1 MANVTVSVPTS
12 NITVDTTNSIVNVAS
27 TVSNVLV
34 GESVFISNSEVRAA
48 ISVSNESGFGNLAY
62 DNSTGSNG
70 IIQYTGV
77 STSDIRGQIS
87 ASPTNPGDGSVT
99 YNATSGVILY
109 TGPDSSDYRAAI
121 SATAPITYDSGTGV
135 IAIDAN
141 ALFTGKTTD
150 DLAEGSTNLY
160 FTDARANAVI
170 ATNTTDNITEGSTN
184 EYFTT
189 AKARASISGGTGITY
204 NSTTGVIQ
212 ADNNGDIT
220 GVYAGAGLTGGGSS
234 GEVTLS
240 VGAGD
245 GISVD
250 TNRVNLSS
258 SVAGAGLAYTSGVLS
273 AGAGVGLFQSSDAL
287 GVNLV
292 GLDTD
297 DLDEG
302 TTNQYFTGQNAID
315 FFNQA
320 NSYVGSGYAIT
331 VPSTCSFD
339 NRGLF
344 QATRILVDGDGL
356 PAGQG
361 SLSVSNGSLT
371 VGGISGGNIQGYGNL
386 TVGNVNTNLHT
397 MTGNVVITGN
407 LQVSGNVDYVNAED
421 LLVKDQSISLNVG
434 NVTQDAMII
443 VDRTNSPGSNAQ
455 IRWNETTDKWT
466 INGSDAVYYNIPTST
481 TDLAEGTN
489 LYYTQDRANAAIAAY
504 RDGIFLTDGDFN
516 TQNGNIQAVNGYFIG
531 DGSLLTNL
539 PAANIAGDI
548 DLIAGNITTT
558 GTITAGLFEG
568 DINGAVLLAVHNN
581 TGTRIDKGNVV
592 YLPGGNNGDNPY
604 VDNARADSATTMP
617 AFGIAFEH
625 INASSPGEIV
635 TLGELTG
642 LDMTGFTTG
651 DTLYVSPTTAGA
663 FQNTAPT
670 SETHLIQSIGKVV
683 KGGPGG
689 ALEFTGAGRTN
700 ATPNLDEGNIF
711 LGSSSNT
718 AIAVTPDSNFDTTGN
733 AFSLSNALTDVNTIT
748 SESASGLTFNS
759 SDGTIVTSKFGVNST
774 VTETANIA
782 GKGFGV
788 FNFTDGTNTSISYSG
803 TSSLEW
809 YEIDGSVVSGSTTMT
824 ITSVVRGI
832 DSSTGAV
839 SDIIVG
845 QVIANGTSASTPGS
859 TDMIIFPDDA
869 YVVSVDSGA
878 GTVEMSEPAVQTT
891 SFTHSTDGI
900 ILDAGLVDTT
910 TGLVIK
916 LLSQLRALG
925 GGSDSALLFRSFR
938 NFPFGYPAS
947 GPVPTDFDIITAG
960 TASDY
965 SMSLS
970 TFMLGQTPIT
980 NDTTVLNAPL
990 GITIGEN
997 TQLTNRAEN
1006 DGFSSFGMNMM
1017 WDGLTS
1023 YSRNIQPQVL
1033 FKSYTDN
1040 AEQESA
1046 VFTAGAGPRLF
1057 FSSADGNSNSNA
1069 FDTYPKA
1076 NQELGRLAFW
1086 GTTGEQL
1093 TPSSYNVPGFI
1104 SVAAA
1109 DDWDTWGGGV
1119 AGNTN
1124 VYMGSTSDGLNPDT
1138 FLSYK
1143 EGELLLGSNSSKP
1156 ITFAP
1161 AYNGSARDPDDAY
1174 TGNYTTWANVNYS
1187 NTGASKGAKLSVTNG
1202 GSDGVGVVG
1211 DLEIGVFRNDIT
1223 DGGSNVTV
1231 ANNYYSGSSN
1241 YYTAISV
1248 NAGPTL
1254 IFGAL
1259 FGTTVDL
1266 TGLNDGDQATFD
1278 NYTGTLGTEINGNT
1292 YYVKVLTGPPISN
1305 PLYANYGI
1313 GLYDDA
1319 ALTTP
1324 TTLTSSTGD
1333 YGSSGTIEYTGL
1345 PSVTDREY
1353 KFKLEEQS
1361 EKLQLVT
1368 VDATPTSTTLI
1379 EYSEAITDF
1388 KNRVKLKS
1396 HTSAEILALTGMT
1409 AGEMVYN
1416 STDNLVAYYDG
1427 TDWRNIA
1434 QGAIIT

>member
-12 NITVDTTNSIVNVAS
+12 NITVDTTNSIVTVAS
-27 TVSNVLV
+27 TTSNVVVGETVLVSNAA
-34 GESVFISNSEVRAA
+34 VRSA

-62 DNSTGSNG
+62 DSTSTSNG

-77 STSDIRGQIS
+77 STSDIRSQ
-87 ASPTNPGDGSVT
+87 
-99 YNATSGVILY
+99 L
-109 TGPDSSDYRAAI
+109 

-135 IAIDAN
+135 IDIDSNAI
-141 ALFTGKTTD
+141 FTGKTTD
-150 DLAEGSTNLY
+150 DLAEGTTNIYFSTSGATVNTDALPEGSTNLY
-160 FTDARANAVI
+160 YTTDKANAAI
-170 ATNTTDNITEGSTN
+170 LDYEGALPGITTLDASGNINLGGNINITRSGAEDVFVNGNDNDFFKLTGFKEVSLQAVHGTN
-184 EYFTT
+184 VIGDFEILGREINLR
-189 AKARASISGGTGITY
+189 ADASISGV
-204 NSTTGVIQ
+204 STVVL
-212 ADNNGDIT
+212 GDPNFLNPSSVNIDHNIRSGGPLVLQGGYSKSMNEET
-220 GVYAGAGLTGGGSS
+220 KFLQIETVASEGAGEVVRTYADFNQRGNATIYLDPNGRADSTGGFRLMNNAN
-234 GEVTLS
+234 TS
-240 VGAGD
+240 VF
-245 GISVD
+245 SV
-250 TNRVNLSS
+250 NHL
-258 SVAGAGLAYTSGVLS
+258 
-273 AGAGVGLFQSSDAL
+273 
-287 GVNLV
+287 
-292 GLDTD
+292 
-297 DLDEG
+297 G
-302 TTNQYFTGQNAID
+302 TT
-315 FFNQA
+315 
-320 NSYVGSGYAIT
+320 S
-331 VPSTCSFD
+331 
-339 NRGLF
+339 
-344 QATRILVDGDGL
+344 
-356 PAGQG
+356 
-361 SLSVSNGSLT
+361 
-371 VGGISGGNIQGYGNL
+371 ISGNL
-386 TVGNVNTNLHT
+386 TVNSDSIIN
-397 MTGNVVITGN
+397 GN
-407 LQVSGNVDYVNAED
+407 LQVQGNIDYVNVED
-421 LLVKDQSISLNVG
+421 LLVNDQSITLNYG
-434 NVTQDAMII
+434 NVAQDAQII
-443 VDRTNSPGSNAQ
+443 IDRTGAGGNNVD
-455 IRWNETTDKWT
+455 IKWNETTDKWT
-466 INGSDAVYYNIPTST
+466 FSNDGTTYFSLPTST

-489 LYYTQDRANAAIAAY
+489 LYFTTDRANAAIGAY
-504 RDGIFLTDGDFN
+504 EGDL
-516 TQNGNIQAVNGYFIG
+516 IG
-531 DGSLLTNL
+531 DL
-539 PAANIAGDI
+539 D
-548 DLIAGNITTT
+548 
-558 GTITAGLFEG
+558 
-568 DINGAVLLAVHNN
+568 GAVVTDVYND
-581 TGTRIDKGNVV
+581 TGSTLNKGDAV
-592 YLPGGNNGDNPY
+592 YLTGGNNGDNPH
-604 VDNARADSATTMP
+604 VALADADDATKMP
-617 AFGIAFEH
+617 ALGIVREN
-625 INASSPGEIV
+625 ITNNTVGQVVTSGVMNDSSHGY
-635 TLGELTG
+635 TLGADL
-642 LDMTGFTTG
+642 FI
-651 DTLYVSPTTAGA
+651 STTAGA
-663 FQNTAPT
+663 LAETAPT
-670 SETHLIQSIGKVV
+670 SESGLIQKIGKVV
-683 KGGPGG
+683 SANHIIVQG
-689 ALEFTGAGRTN
+689 AFRTN
-700 ATPNLDEGNIF
+700 ATPNLNEGNIF
-711 LGSSSNT
+711 LGSTSNT
-718 AIAVTPDSNFDTTGN
+718 TITVTPDSNFETTGN
-733 AFSLSNALTDVNTIT
+733 AFSLSNALSDVNTIT

-788 FNFTDGTNTSISYSG
+788 FNFNDGTNTSISYSG
-803 TSSLEW
+803 TDVFEW

-832 DSSTGAV
+832 DSTTAAV

-869 YVVSVDSGA
+869 YVVSVNSGA
-878 GTVEMSEPAVQTT
+878 STVEMSKPAVQTT
-891 SFTHSTDGI
+891 SFTHTTDGI

-916 LLSQLRALG
+916 LLSDLRSYGA
-925 GGSDSALLFRSFR
+925 GSDSSLFFRSFR

-970 TFMLGQTPIT
+970 AFMLGQTPIT

-997 TQLTNRAEN
+997 AQLTNRAEN

-1023 YSRNIQPQVL
+1023 YSRNIQPQML

-1057 FSSADGNSNSNA
+1057 FSSADGNSSDNA

-1187 NTGASKGAKLSVTNG
+1187 NTGAAKGAKLSVTNG

-1231 ANNYYSGSSN
+1231 ANNYYSTSSN
-1241 YYTAISV
+1241 YYSSISV

-1259 FGTTVDL
+1259 FGTQVDL

-1278 NYTGTLGTEINGNT
+1278 NYTGTLGGEINGNT

-1324 TTLTSSTGD
+1324 TTLTSSTGI

-1361 EKLQLVT
+1361 EKLQFVT